1 MFRLGRFREH
11 RHTWFGNVIILTFLL
26 TQAADG
32 VLTYLGVH
40 LYGVAAE
47 GNPLLAWLMHAL
59 GEGPALAAA
68 KLTAAGVGGVLH
80 LMTVHRLIAVLTGVY
95 LLAAIAPW
103 LAILFP
109 ANLCALFF

>member
-1 MFRLGRFREH
+1 MFRLCRFREH
-11 RHTWFGNVIILTFLL
+11 RHTWFGNVVILTFLL

-40 LYGVAAE
+40 LYGVGAE
-47 GNPLLAWLMHAL
+47 GNPLLVWLMHAL

-68 KLTAAGVGGVLH
+68 KVTAAGFGGLLH
-80 LMTVHRLIAVLTGVY
+80 LMTVHRLIAALTAVY

-103 LAILFP
+103 LLILVP
-109 ANLCALFF
+109 AHL